1 MIGIAV
7 VTLRPGRMGGSETYV
22 RGLLRA
28 LREHGE
34 LDYRELVRGDA
45 RLDGL
50 DAIHYP
56 FTIAY
61 PRTKLPAAVTVHDV
75 LHREALRSPRSL
87 VRRLTYDRSSRR
99 ADAILVPSEFV
110 RGRVHELLGIPE
122 ERIRVVHH
130 GIDHD
135 RFRPGEESREGFL
148 FYPAE
153 PWPHKNQCMSME
165 RRGDSTAPRR
175 PLLNKTYL
183 LSLSLIS
190 RSCGG
195 RSAWRSCPPPVR
207 TAPRA
212 PEPEQRRHVRRA
224 TCWPESPEPSC
235 EESDDES
242 QAHELQHAGLLE
254 EHAWRDAHVPDGG
267 LRGRGGIGSLARC
280 GCLCSFLLASRFLAR
295 YGSCG
300 SRGRTDELVIV
311 RQQIRGVVVQIERGR
326 WCGSGSRERPQRYR
340 QQHHCVPSRL
350 RRHWRCPP
358 RLRGQRRQ
366 IRRPP
371 QDRPAPQRAAT
382 DRSWTTPVRCR
393 RCSQRTRR
401 KATATARQGRTN
413 SCSTT
418 ATMRQNGSCGE
429 PWRGNG
435 KRGRRNCWRA

>member
-153 PWPHKNQCMSME
+153 SWPHKNHARLFQAFARLRAARPGLE
-165 RRGDSTAPRR
+165 LVVTGTGFRDLPPGVRTVGRVGWDELPPLYRRAGALVFPSLYEGFGLPPLEAMASGCPVACSTA
-175 PLLNKTYL
+175 
-183 LSLSLIS
+183 
-190 RSCGG
+190 
-195 RSAWRSCPPPVR
+195 
-207 TAPRA
+207 
-212 PEPEQRRHVRRA
+212 
-224 TCWPESPEPSC
+224 
-235 EESDDES
+235 
-242 QAHELQHAGLLE
+242 
-254 EHAWRDAHVPDGG
+254 
-267 LRGRGGIGSLARC
+267 GSLPEVCEDAVVYFDPTSVDEMVAAVERALE
-280 GCLCSFLLASRFLAR
+280 G
-295 YGSCG
+295 
-300 SRGRTDELVIV
+300 ELV
-311 RQQIRGVVVQIERGR
+311 QRGLE
-326 WCGSGSRERPQRYR
+326 
-340 QQHHCVPSRL
+340 
-350 RRHWRCPP
+350 
-358 RLRGQRRQ
+358 
-366 IRRPP
+366 
-371 QDRPAPQRAAT
+371 RAAGFT
-382 DRSWTTPVRCR
+382 WERCAR
-393 RCSQRTRR
+393 GHDAVYREL
-401 KATATARQGRTN
+401 TA
-413 SCSTT
+413 
-418 ATMRQNGSCGE
+418 
-429 PWRGNG
+429 
-435 KRGRRNCWRA
+435 